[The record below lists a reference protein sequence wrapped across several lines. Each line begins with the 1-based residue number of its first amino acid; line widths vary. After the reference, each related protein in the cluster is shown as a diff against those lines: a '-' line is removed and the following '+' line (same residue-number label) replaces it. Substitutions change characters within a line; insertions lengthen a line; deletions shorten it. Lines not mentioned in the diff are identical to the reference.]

1 MMQIQN
7 KYKLNNNL
15 FLLTIGIVLSWL
27 CIAFLIYPNI
37 NLLIATF
44 FQDGGFTLEPFE
56 KLMKSERAMRSLWNS
71 FILAIA
77 VVITVNMVGLFLVF
91 IMSYFEIKGMKFLR
105 FGYYSTLIYGGI
117 VLVAGYQ
124 FIYGDVGL
132 VTNVLLAI
140 FPDMNPHWFKGFWAV
155 LFVMTFSSTSNYV
168 IFLLN
173 ALQKVDYQTIEAARN
188 MGATDFQ
195 IIRKVILP
203 VLKPTIFALTILQF
217 IGGLGAFAAPKVVGG
232 EFQTITPMILTFSG
246 IVSSRDLA
254 ALLAICLGLASMI
267 LLAIMTKVESK
278 GNYMSVSKVKTS
290 LIKQKI
296 NNKFTN
302 VIIHMMAYVL
312 FVLYTLPV
320 VLIFIFS
327 FTDSKAITTGKL
339 TWDSFTLENYITV
352 FTNASAYQ
360 PFLVSIIYSALTAII
375 VVGLILYIARLIQ
388 KHNNRWTAIL
398 EYILHIPW
406 MLPSVLIAMGLIIT
420 YSIPNAV
427 MFNKVLTGT
436 VGILLIGYI
445 IVQIP
450 FVLRMLKASFYSIDT
465 SLEEAAKNLGASNI
479 RAFFKVLLP
488 IILPSALALVAL
500 TFNSTLD
507 EYNLSMFLSHP
518 FYQTL
523 GITIQNSTSPEALQ
537 DTRALT
543 FVYTV
548 LLMVISS
555 IVLYLVYGRGT
566 KAGK

>member
-1 MMQIQN
+1 MMQLQN
-7 KYKLNNNL
+7 KYKLKNNL
-15 FLLTIGIVLSWL
+15 YFLAIGIVLSYL
-27 CIAFLIYPNI
+27 CIAYLIYPNI

-44 FQDGGFTLEPFE
+44 FQDGGFTVEPLE
-56 KLMKSERAMRSLWNS
+56 KLLKSKRAIRSLWNS

-77 VVITVNMVGLFLVF
+77 VVITVNIVGLFLVF
-91 IMSYFEIKGMKFLR
+91 IMGYFEIKGMKLLR

-124 FIYGDVGL
+124 FIYGDVGI
-132 VTNVLLAI
+132 VTNLLLSI
-140 FPDMNPHWFKGFWAV
+140 FPDMNPNWFKGFWAV

-195 IIRKVILP
+195 IIKKVILP

-217 IGGLGAFAAPKVVGG
+217 IGGLGALAAPKVIGG

-254 ALLAICLGLASMI
+254 AILAIFLGVASMI
-267 LLAIMTKVESK
+267 LLAFMTKVESK

-290 LIKQKI
+290 LVKTKI
-296 NNKFTN
+296 SNKLAN
-302 VIIHMMAYVL
+302 IIIHMVAYVL

-320 VLIFIFS
+320 LLIFLFS
-327 FTDSKAITTGKL
+327 FTDSKTIATGKL

-352 FTNASAYQ
+352 FTNSSAYQ

-375 VVGLILYIARLIQ
+375 VVGLILYIAWLI
-388 KHNNRWTAIL
+388 KKYNNRWTAIL
-398 EYILHIPW
+398 EYTLHIPW

-420 YSIPNAV
+420 YSIPNV
-427 MFNKVLTGT
+427 IMFNKVLTGT

-450 FVLRMLKASFYSIDT
+450 FVLRMIKASFYSIDT
-465 SLEEAAKNLGASNI
+465 SLEEAAKSLGASNI
-479 RAFFKVLLP
+479 RTFFKVLLP

-548 LLMVISS
+548 LLMIISS
-555 IVLYLVYGRGT
+555 IILYLVYGRGT
-566 KAGK
+566 RTGK

>member
-1 MMQIQN
+1 MHIQN
-7 KYKLNNNL
+7 KFKLKNKL
-15 FLLTIGIVLSWL
+15 YIFAIGIILLWL
-27 CIAFLIYPNI
+27 CIALLIYPNI
-37 NLLIATF
+37 NLLITTF
-44 FQDGGFTLEPFE
+44 FQDGGFTLEPLE
-56 KLMKSERAMRSLWNS
+56 KLVNSERAMRSLWNS
-71 FILAIA
+71 FILAITL
-77 VVITVNMVGLFLVF
+77 VITVNMVGLFLVF
-91 IMSYFEIKGMKFLR
+91 IMGYFEIKGMKFLR
-105 FGYYSTLIYGGI
+105 VGYYSTLIYGGI
-117 VLVAGYQ
+117 VLVAGYK
-124 FIYGDVGL
+124 FIYGDVGI
-132 VTNVLLAI
+132 VTNLMISI
-140 FPDMNPHWFKGFWAV
+140 FPNINPNWFEGYWAV

-173 ALQKVDYQTIEAARN
+173 TLRKVDYQTIEAARN
-188 MGATDFQ
+188 MGANNFQ
-195 IIRKVILP
+195 IIRKVIFP

-217 IGGLGAFAAPKVVGG
+217 IGGLGAFAAPQVVGG
-232 EFQTITPMILTFSG
+232 DFETITPMIVTFSG

-254 ALLAICLGLASMI
+254 ALLAIFLGLASMI
-267 LLAIMTKVESK
+267 LLTVMTKVESK

-290 LIKQKI
+290 LVKQKI
-296 NNKFTN
+296 HNKFAN
-302 VIIHMMAYVL
+302 VIVHIIAYVL

-320 VLIFIFS
+320 VLIFLFS
-327 FTDSKAITTGKL
+327 FTNSKAIATGKL
-339 TWDSFTLENYITV
+339 TWGSFTLENYITV
-352 FTNASAYQ
+352 FTEASAYQ

-375 VVGLILYIARLIQ
+375 VVGVVLFIVRLIQ
-388 KHNNRWTAIL
+388 KYNNKWTTIL

-406 MLPSVLIAMGLIIT
+406 MLPSVLIAIGLIIT

-479 RAFFKVLLP
+479 RTFFKVLLP

-507 EYNLSMFLSHP
+507 EYTLSMFLSHP
-518 FYQTL
+518 FYQPL
-523 GITIQNSTSPEALQ
+523 GITIQNSTSPESLQ

-548 LLMVISS
+548 ILMAISS
-555 IVLYLVYGRGT
+555 IVLYLVYGRST
-566 KAGK
+566 KTGQ